1 MAKKKETTPQPAKVS
16 QLPLPISDSPLVIDL
31 PDGQKLVI
39 GKMAEGSVIEVAT
52 WRGTGR
58 PDSRTSRLMLGMSPG
73 NIASDGAD
81 ATGYSSG
88 SKPDKQLTGIAKYL
102 APVMSILKK
111 VVNLLKKLPLGK
123 LKKIKLPSF
132 KRPVRKKR
140 DAISASASLSSS
152 NSENS
157 QSSQSSES
165 KESSEPIKPIPTTVS
180 SFRSSKFE
188 SKDEVDDW
196 LAQIMQKAESKSKIE
211 PKAKAS
217 SQSSVKAQQTKK
229 KAVTTAVK
237 TATKTTKG
245 QR

>member
-140 DAISASASLSSS
+140 DAISAIASLSSS
-152 NSENS
+152 NG

-217 SQSSVKAQQTKK
+217 AQSSVKAQQTKK
-229 KAVTTAVK
+229 KAVTTAVQ
-237 TATKTTKG
+237 TAKKTTKG

>member
-73 NIASDGAD
+73 NIASDGPD

-88 SKPDKQLTGIAKYL
+88 SKPDQQLTGIAKYL

-132 KRPVRKKR
+132 KRPVRNKR
-140 DAISASASLSSS
+140 DAISAIASLSTS

-165 KESSEPIKPIPTTVS
+165 KESSQPIKSIPTSVS
-180 SFRSSKFE
+180 SFRSSKSE

-217 SQSSVKAQQTKK
+217 TQSSVKAQQTKK
-229 KAVTTAVK
+229 KAVTTAK
-237 TATKTTKG
+237 KTTKG

>member
-140 DAISASASLSSS
+140 DAISAIASLSSS

-165 KESSEPIKPIPTTVS
+165 KESSEPIKSIPTSVS
-180 SFRSSKFE
+180 SFRSSKSE

-229 KAVTTAVK
+229 KAVTTAK
-237 TATKTTKG
+237 KTTKG

>member
-165 KESSEPIKPIPTTVS
+165 KESSEPIKPIPTSVS
-180 SFRSSKFE
+180 SFRSSKSE

-237 TATKTTKG
+237 TAKKTTKG

>member
-140 DAISASASLSSS
+140 DTISAIASLSSS

-180 SFRSSKFE
+180 SFRSSKSE

-229 KAVTTAVK
+229 KAVTTAK
-237 TATKTTKG
+237 KTTKG